1 MLFIL
6 ISLVSISF
14 VIAVYQMLEFL
25 KNGTQYYAVWTTDTF
40 LIWFTSAFQA
50 ASIVYEI

>member
-1 MLFIL
+1 CCLMLFLFL

-40 LIWFTSAFQA
+40 FDM
-50 ASIVYEI
+50 VH

>member
-1 MLFIL
+1 MLFLFL
-6 ISLVSISF
+6 ISLVTISF

-40 LIWFTSAFQA
+40 FDM
-50 ASIVYEI
+50 VH

>member
-1 MLFIL
+1 MLFLFL

-25 KNGTQYYAVWTTDTF
+25 KNGTQYDAVWTTDTF
-40 LIWFTSAFQA
+40 FDM
-50 ASIVYEI
+50 VH